1 MISGKG
7 GWVVDTLGRPDV
19 ASRKEPKVFKVSQKT
34 EYAIRAMVELA
45 LREGQ
50 GLIAAKDIAERQG
63 IPLRFLEQ
71 QLATL
76 HKAGLVES
84 FRGAGGGCR
93 LAREASVIR
102 VADVV
107 DAMEGSF
114 YPMYCLN
121 PSDHTCFQDSRCGL
135 QELWGDVHAAV
146 REVFERTTIAGLA
159 RRHRDLAPAS
169 PVWSPEELLHPAERA
184 R

>member
-1 MISGKG
+1 M
-7 GWVVDTLGRPDV
+7 
-19 ASRKEPKVFKVSQKT
+19 FKVSQKT

-50 GLIAAKDIAERQG
+50 GPIPARDIAERQG

-71 QLATL
+71 QLAVL
-76 HKAGLVES
+76 HKTGLVDS

-93 LAREASVIR
+93 LAREASSIR

-114 YPMYCLN
+114 YPMFCLN
-121 PSDHTCFQDSRCGL
+121 PEDHTCFQDARCGL
-135 QELWGDVHAAV
+135 QELWGDVHVAV
-146 REVFERTTIAGLA
+146 RRVFENTTVAELA
-159 RRHRDLAPAS
+159 RRHRHLAPAS
-169 PVWSPEELLHPAERA
+169 PVWSPQDLLQA
-184 R
+184 RGS